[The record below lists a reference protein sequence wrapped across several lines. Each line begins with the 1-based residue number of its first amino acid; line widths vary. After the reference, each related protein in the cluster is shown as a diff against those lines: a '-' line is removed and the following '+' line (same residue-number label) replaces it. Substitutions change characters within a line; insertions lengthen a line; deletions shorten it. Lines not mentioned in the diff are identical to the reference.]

1 MEFLNNDEIIGVD
14 CGASKVLVQSCVF
27 DSKKS
32 LISPGLIH
40 QEYFFSDHPD
50 WNNNYHPVQIKN
62 QIQENIENR
71 IRLRNIEK
79 KQGDVIVQTINNIIN
94 KFSNI
99 EFGIC
104 FPGLKSKE
112 GISVLV
118 NGPRIPNILKRLNN
132 VNSLYNDSDCCVIGE
147 AMSTIGKMKNVK
159 NGVYIGGGTGIADGI
174 ILDGKII
181 DLTVN
186 SVLKKSWELILPTGE
201 SVESWLSP
209 GGMIKN
215 HNNKFQ
221 TNFKTLS
228 DCSQSVDFEKT
239 INIVLKAFTF
249 LIEDRIKFFKNHKKQ
264 IEKIVI
270 GQRLGNFLYND
281 KSGISELFKKY
292 SDFDISFSKNRETAA
307 LGAAWKK
314 QCSQ

>member
-99 EFGIC
+99 DFGIC

-228 DCSQSVDFEKT
+228 DCSLSPNFEKT
-239 INIVLKAFTF
+239 LNETLNAFQF
-249 LIEDRIKFFKNHKKQ
+249 LIKNRIRYFKNQGTK

-270 GQRLGNFLYND
+270 GQRLGNFLYHD
-281 KSGISELFKKY
+281 QSGISNTFNKCCG
-292 SDFDISFSKNRETAA
+292 IPVSFSSYRETAS
-307 LGAAWKK
+307 LGAAWKRK
-314 QCSQ
+314 NSK